1 MLLCGLLAIGLI
13 LVFLLYCSGQCV
25 CKDDSRITG
34 LQCDTCKENKY
45 NLTAGCLGKCCLSCC
60 D

>member
-1 MLLCGLLAIGLI
+1 MLLCELLAIDLI
-13 LVFLLYCSGQCV
+13 LVFLFYCSGQCV

-45 NLTAGCLGKCCLSCC
+45 NLTAGCLGK
-60 D
+60 